1 LSLGKGDDVGE
12 LLSGN
17 DDVYSRVG
25 ANNLSSFLEILYQDV
40 LEYDSRR
47 RDAIVDH
54 LSLPDSV
61 SEVNRAAYYAYTY
74 YKVADAGFD
83 AFIYA
88 ADSDR
93 GSLQSALGTRADLYY
108 AVLMCGSNKAKQ
120 VDEYIDRITGASA
133 PKLSHYKTI
142 NLFFEQNVET
152 DLSSSLIKKE
162 RKLSLSASELCAMGG
177 AYDVNVSSVTDE
189 DGAKKQTINIRGNID
204 KAYVAMTT
212 TGISASELIS
222 SGYVG
227 VTLSSSQ
234 NARVALIISRA
245 GDERTLYVG
254 EVDASPESAT
264 YYFDIIWRK

>member
-1 LSLGKGDDVGE
+1 M
-12 LLSGN
+12 
-17 DDVYSRVG
+17 
-25 ANNLSSFLEILYQDV
+25 
-40 LEYDSRR
+40 
-47 RDAIVDH
+47 
-54 LSLPDSV
+54 

-108 AVLMCGSNKAKQ
+108 AALMCGSNKAKQ

-142 NLFFEQNVET
+142 NLFFEQSVET

-189 DGAKKQTINIRGNID
+189 DGAKKQTINIRGNVAAVKAGLEAAKVAAEGVGGVVCMHVIPNPETDTEKMLKLSGMD
-204 KAYVAMTT
+204 K
-212 TGISASELIS
+212 
-222 SGYVG
+222 
-227 VTLSSSQ
+227 
-234 NARVALIISRA
+234 N
-245 GDERTLYVG
+245 
-254 EVDASPESAT
+254 
-264 YYFDIIWRK
+264 